1 MPTSA
6 QSSSPRLGY
15 WGPPTGNPDWCE
27 ENYVVSYY
35 IAEFW
40 NTLSSVPIVLAGLYG
55 LRQSVRQGYGW
66 QYSVSWAALAVVGV
80 GSVAFHGTLL
90 FEGQALDELSMIWC
104 VAIFLVVSLRRPP
117 VTFAVCCLY
126 LPAFTYSYFIAT
138 EYFIFFVLSYIFIV
152 GILVVRSVL
161 LAWGAKSKTMKVL
174 VSVAGGIY
182 VGGFACLW
190 LPEHFLCVLVE
201 HSERPALVVS
211 LQLHAWFHLTST
223 IGPYSY
229 LLFAQLERYQKQ
241 GARLTT
247 EGTILPVV
255 VMEGKTR
262 TL

>member
-1 MPTSA
+1 
-6 QSSSPRLGY
+6 
-15 WGPPTGNPDWCE
+15 
-27 ENYVVSYY
+27 
-35 IAEFW
+35 
-40 NTLSSVPIVLAGLYG
+40 
-55 LRQSVRQGYGW
+55 
-66 QYSVSWAALAVVGV
+66 VGC

-104 VAIFLVVSLRRPP
+104 VAIFLVVSLRRPG
-117 VTFAVCCLY
+117 VTRLVCGIY
-126 LPAFTYSYFIAT
+126 LPAFTYSYFAAT
-138 EYFIFFVLSYIFIV
+138 EYFAFFVVSYIFIV

-161 LAWGAKSKTMKVL
+161 LAWAAKSKAMKGL
-174 VSVAGGIY
+174 VSLAGGIY

-201 HSERPALVVS
+201 HSERPQRVVS

-229 LLFAQLERYQKQ
+229 LLFAQLERYHKE

-255 VMEGKTR
+255 VREGGKKKR
-262 TL
+262 SL